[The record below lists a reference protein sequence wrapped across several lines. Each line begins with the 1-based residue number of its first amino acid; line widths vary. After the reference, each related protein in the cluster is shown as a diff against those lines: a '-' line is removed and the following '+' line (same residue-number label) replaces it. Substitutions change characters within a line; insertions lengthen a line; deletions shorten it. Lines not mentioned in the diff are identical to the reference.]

1 MVLLGIVGEEVK
13 QTIRALA
20 DLTPV
25 EMLRVI
31 LDAFARTDLA
41 EHFEVELGSLL
52 DSVGFQILA
61 FRGEPIDAFIQLELD
76 VFHGLQKT
84 LFAGH
89 VELSRVN
96 PCLFDFVEGFP

>member
-1 MVLLGIVGEEVK
+1 MVLLGIVGEEV
-13 QTIRALA
+13 QETIWALA
-20 DLTPV
+20 DLAPV

-31 LDAFARTDLA
+31 LDAFARTYLA
-41 EHFEVELGSLL
+41 EHFEVEFCSLL
-52 DSVGFQILA
+52 DSVGFEVFA

-96 PCLFDFVEGFP
+96 PSFFDLVQGLP